1 MDTDFILYKLINGD
15 EDSFT
20 FIFNKYY
27 KGLVLF
33 AMDFVSDRDK
43 AEEIVQG
50 VFVKLW
56 ENHEKLEI
64 KSSLKSYL
72 LKSVQNKCL
81 DYHKHHK
88 IKRNFED
95 TFIKKTQ
102 PFQSADDYL
111 AYDFIESVE
120 KCIKKLPER
129 TRQIFKLSRYHN
141 MKHKDIAKQLNISVK
156 TVEAGIGA
164 ALQQLRKDMKDW
176 L

>member
-1 MDTDFILYKLINGD
+1 MDQDFIIYKLKTGD

-33 AMDFVSDRDK
+33 ALDFVPDRDK

-56 ENHEKLEI
+56 ENREKLEI
-64 KSSLKSYL
+64 KTSFKSYL
-72 LKSVQNKCL
+72 LKSVQNKCF
-81 DYHKHHK
+81 DYIKHHK

-95 TFIKKTQ
+95 AFIKKAQ
-102 PFQSADDYL
+102 AFQAANDYIS
-111 AYDFIESVE
+111 YDFIESVE
-120 KCIKKLPER
+120 KAIDKLPER
-129 TRQIFKLSRYHN
+129 TGQIFRLSRYEY
-141 MKHKDIAKQLNISVK
+141 MKYKEIAEQMNISVK
-156 TVEAGIGA
+156 TVEASIGT
-164 ALQQLRKDMKDW
+164 ALQQLRKDLRDW